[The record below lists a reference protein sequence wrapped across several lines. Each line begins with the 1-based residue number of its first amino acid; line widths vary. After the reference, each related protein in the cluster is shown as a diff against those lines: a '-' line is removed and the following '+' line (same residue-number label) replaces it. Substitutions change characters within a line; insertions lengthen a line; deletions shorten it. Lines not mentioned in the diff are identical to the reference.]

1 MRLSLAHLIATAS
14 LVVLVVPASAQG
26 DVRQQQRASD
36 QVSAYQ
42 AWRQATDAE
51 QKIVL
56 GERILAARPAATP
69 LPPGVTRER
78 LKADVSADLGGLY
91 VNRALGVRA
100 ENLEQAIGHLQ
111 AALAVY
117 SRQADAQ
124 EWAGAHNVLGIAYW
138 QRIRGAPAENQDT
151 AISHFEA
158 AQEVFTRAAD
168 PQQWAQLQNNLA
180 AVHWNRIL
188 GERAA
193 NVEEAIARF
202 EAALTVFTQDSD
214 PARWAAAQNN
224 LANAYGSRLRGDPAD
239 NREQAI
245 VHLKAALMVFTRAGY
260 PNEWAQVQNNLAI
273 AYMAL
278 DRGDRADN
286 QDKAIA
292 GLQAALEVFTRD
304 SFPQQW
310 AQAQYNLG
318 IVYASRIRGE
328 KPANRQQAIAAFEA
342 ALSVFTR
349 DADPLQHLRVSRR
362 LGRLL
367 LHAGEWKRAA
377 PIHASAREA
386 FLMLFGQGLSD
397 AEARALIAD
406 AGPLFADSAYAA
418 VQRGETERAFE
429 LANEGRGRLMAVA
442 LKLQTLQLA
451 PDKRRRLDELRTAI
465 RVGQEAV
472 EAAHGTERTAAIGR
486 LGQLRQEL
494 LVIVELGNRAHSQQ
508 DSALAE
514 ARRLAAEGRVVA
526 MPIVT
531 EWGAKLMLVSRAK
544 SGGDLT
550 VVDLPNLTTGR
561 LSDVLVGKETGRLAG
576 WLGGYFANY
585 MQGADFEQRWPD
597 WISAIDHIGPQLW
610 TLVGSALDTVL
621 RQRGV
626 ERGTRLVWLPSGW
639 LGILPLGLAQDPV
652 SKRRLTDDYEIAY
665 APSLELLTAGRELA
679 AAPVRATLAA
689 IVNPTGDLPGTESE
703 GNLVASHFEAGARTV
718 LNGAAATP
726 DAVMAALGGKS
737 YWHFASH
744 GSFSWTDARQSAL
757 IMHGGAPLS
766 VGRLLETDGL
776 GHPRLVVLS
785 ACETGV
791 YEITSSPDE
800 FIGLPGTFMALGAA
814 GVLGTLWPVSDAATA
829 LLIAK
834 FYELHLGAGL
844 SPPTALR
851 QAQAWLRQA
860 IDEELGDYAKVAA
873 VDGQLEDRH
882 LAAIEQE
889 LKPDA
894 LARSNRSAPTE
905 WTTGSNTGL
914 SAPSSAP
921 PQGSARPYAHPYYWA
936 GFIYSG
942 Q

>member
-1 MRLSLAHLIATAS
+1 MRLSLAHLIAAAS
-14 LVVLVVPASAQG
+14 LAALVLSASAQQA
-26 DVRQQQRASD
+26 DVRQRQ
-36 QVSAYQ
+36 SAYE
-42 AWRQATDAE
+42 AWRQAIDVE
-51 QKIVL
+51 QKIAL
-56 GERILAARPAATP
+56 GERVLAAEQAATSS
-69 LPPGVTRER
+69 PPGIPRER
-78 LKADVSADLGGLY
+78 LRAEVSAALGALY
-91 VNRALGVRA
+91 VNRAQGVRA
-100 ENLEQAIGHLQ
+100 DNLEKAIGHLQ
-111 AALAVY
+111 VALAVY
-117 SRQADAQ
+117 KRQADAQ
-124 EWAGAHNVLGIAYW
+124 AWAAAHNVLGIAYW
-138 QRIRGAPAENQDT
+138 QRIRGGPAENQET
-151 AISHFEA
+151 AIAHFEA
-158 AQEVFTRAAD
+158 AQEVFTHAAY
-168 PQQWAQLQNNLA
+168 PQEWAQLQNNLA
-180 AVHWNRIL
+180 VVHWNRVL

-202 EAALTVFTQDSD
+202 EAALTVVTQDSD

-224 LANAYGSRLRGDPAD
+224 LANAYGSRLSGEPAD

-245 VHLKAALMVFTRAGY
+245 VHLKAALKVFTRADY
-260 PNEWAQVQNNLAI
+260 PNEWAQAQNNLAI

-292 GLQAALEVFTRD
+292 ALQAALDVFTRD

-310 AQAQYNLG
+310 AQAQYNLAN
-318 IVYASRIRGE
+318 VYAIRIRGE
-328 KPANRQQAIAAFEA
+328 KPANRRQAVAAFEA

-349 DADPLQHLRVSRR
+349 DADPLGHLRASRR
-362 LGRLL
+362 LGHVLL
-367 LHAGEWKRAA
+367 DAGEWQRAA
-377 PIHASAREA
+377 PVHASAREA

-406 AGPLFADSAYAA
+406 AGPLFAELAYAA

-429 LANEGRGRLMAVA
+429 LANEGRARLMAVA

-451 PDKRRRLDELRTAI
+451 PEKRRRLDELRIAI
-465 RVGQEAV
+465 RIGQEAV
-472 EAAHGTERTAAIGR
+472 EASHGTERTAAIDR
-486 LGQLRQEL
+486 LSLLRREL
-494 LVIVELGNRAHSQQ
+494 LAIVQQGSRGHGQQ
-508 DSALAE
+508 DNALAE

-531 EWGAKLMLVSRAK
+531 QWGTKLMLVTRGK

-561 LSDVLVGKETGRLAG
+561 LSDVLVGDETGRVGG

-585 MQGADFEQRWPD
+585 MQGAEFERRWPD

-610 TLVGSALDTVL
+610 TLVGSTLDTAL

-626 ERGTRLVWLPSGW
+626 ERGARLVWLPSGW

-652 SKRRLTDDYEIAY
+652 SGRRLTDDYEIAY
-665 APSLELLTAGRELA
+665 APSVELLAAGRELA
-679 AAPVRATLAA
+679 AAPARATLAA

-703 GNLVASHFEAGARTV
+703 GNLVASRFQAGSRTI

-726 DAVMAALGGKS
+726 DAVIEALGGKS

-744 GSFSWTDARQSAL
+744 GGFSWTDARQSAL

-766 VGRLLETDGL
+766 VGRLLEADGL
-776 GHPRLVVLS
+776 GRPRLVVLS
-785 ACETGV
+785 ACETEV
-791 YEITSSPDE
+791 YEITASPDE

-860 IDEELGDYAKVAA
+860 TSEELGDYAKVAA
-873 VDGQLEDRH
+873 ADGQLEGRH

-889 LKPDA
+889 LTPNA

-905 WTTGSNTGL
+905 WTTGS
-914 SAPSSAP
+914 SAAPGAPTSAKP
-921 PQGSARPYAHPYYWA
+921 PAHPYAHPYYWA